1 MLKNRVVSIQARTWR
16 GDSWCQVPS
25 WTQKEQVNLVRMT
38 NSSTFSYKRRP
49 VTCVIERIDG
59 YKPDS
64 VLLLKKLPWHRFI
77 AKVGGTAALWLVS
90 RYLSPEQ
97 GTNCSWTWSFA
108 WFLCAR
114 RSKVQKRGKLPQLN
128 WNRFH
133 FYQPQPQ
140 VNWRLATGHQAPHI
154 MAPCHKR
161 VWSFTLPGWFFWTAG
176 LFIQQIMHKSCDVG
190 YRSISLFLWC
200 MMWWGWLCVLVGKQM
215 RHGHGNC
222 RVENTFYVNSTSG
235 INTVNFWICF
245 SCKK

>member
-38 NSSTFSYKRRP
+38 NSSTFSSYKPTNQPIP
-49 VTCVIERIDG
+49 VTCVIERIDD
-59 YKPDS
+59 YTPDS
-64 VLLLKKLPWHRFI
+64 VLLKKRCPDIDSLPRLE
-77 AKVGGTAALWLVS
+77 ARRRSVLGS

-161 VWSFTLPGWFFWTAG
+161 VWSFTLPGWFFWTAS

-200 MMWWGWLCVLVGKQM
+200 MMWWA
-215 RHGHGNC
+215 
-222 RVENTFYVNSTSG
+222 
-235 INTVNFWICF
+235 
-245 SCKK
+245 